1 MADQRNLMSL
11 EMKNDLKD
19 YCSLFSQRN
28 ENIKFS
34 TSALLAYNQL
44 CSSTTV
50 LVISLIRISHKVPHL
65 EVDINILFFTGV
77 EIPQSSV
84 DVMGV

>member
-1 MADQRNLMSL
+1 MSL
-11 EMKNDLKD
+11 EMKNDLKH
-19 YCSLFSQRN
+19 YCFLFSQCN

-34 TSALLAYNQL
+34 GSVVLAYNQL

-50 LVISLIRISHKVPHL
+50 LVISLIRINHKVPCL

-77 EIPQSSV
+77 EIPQSST